1 MRNSAPLRFIV
12 LVGAMVLVFGA
23 CGSLTLAAFDKQQTL
38 SKAPLLN
45 PGNIVHFDLHFLQDF
60 LGVLTT
66 YTDHTG
72 APFHNAFIFGVA
84 TTIAFCFLSMPLALL
99 FGLILALMSRSRRR
113 IIRVPARTY
122 VEFFRNTPLLVQLLA
137 IYTSLL
143 FLPQWFLNA
152 FTAGVATLV
161 LNYAAYECENLR
173 AGLEAV
179 DRGQGEAAEALGLSG
194 WQSLRLVVMPQ
205 MIPIIIPPVINDLI
219 YMYKDSSILSLIT
232 ITELTVRASDLGRH
246 FGFLLWQFYLLA
258 GLIYLA
264 LSLPL
269 GRLARSV
276 EARLRRSTFA
286 PKRDLTMLALQVLGV
301 SALVG
306 WVCDVI
312 SNAESEGV
320 SFGNALGAIGQIVAA
335 TSLSVA
341 LVLFIFCTL
350 GLIVYV
356 LGTPLALRGRLSQ
369 LPPPVPADTDIVVA
383 PSWQS
388 RPHH

>member
-1 MRNSAPLRFIV
+1 
-12 LVGAMVLVFGA
+12 MVLVFGG

-38 SKAPLLN
+38 SKAPLFN
-45 PGNIVHFDLHFLQDF
+45 PDNLFHFNMHFLQDF
-60 LGVLTT
+60 LGVLAT
-66 YTDHTG
+66 YSDHSGT
-72 APFHNAFIFGVA
+72 PFHNAFFFGVA

-99 FGLILALMSRSRRR
+99 IGLILALMSHSRLRV
-113 IIRVPARTY
+113 IRVPARTY

-143 FLPQWFLNA
+143 FLPEWFLNA

-194 WQSLRLVVMPQ
+194 WQSLRLVVVPQ
-205 MIPIIIPPVINDLI
+205 MIPIVIPPVINDLI

-232 ITELTVRASDLGRH
+232 ITELTVRANDLSKH

-276 EARLRRSTFA
+276 EARLRRANFA
-286 PKRDLTMLALQVLGV
+286 PKRDLTTTALQVLGA
-301 SALVG
+301 SILIG
-306 WVCDVI
+306 WICDVI
-312 SNAESEGV
+312 SNAESQGI
-320 SFGNALGAIGQIVAA
+320 SFGNALSAIGQIVAA
-335 TSLSVA
+335 TSLSIV
-341 LVLFIFCTL
+341 LILFIFCTL
-350 GLIVYV
+350 GLIVYI

-369 LPPPVPADTDIVVA
+369 LPPPVPADTTMVVA

-388 RPHH
+388 RSH